1 MMKYRLIMINPIG
14 IISMS
19 LFRNIKLKR
28 KLARKTLSII
38 ACCILVPFLANSN
51 ETLPAS
57 LSQFNEN
64 ITAKLHFADSGIPW
78 GMAWLPNGDLLIT
91 LRDGKLKRL
100 KKGQSNAEIISD
112 LPEIAVGSQGGL
124 LDIAVH
130 PDYANNGWIYFSYAK
145 EDNKSNKSTAI
156 MRAKLSGK
164 KLTEQ
169 EDIYVAQAY
178 GRKGNHFGSR
188 LVFDNQGYLYFSI
201 GDRGKRDLNPQDITR
216 DAGKVYR
223 LHDDGRIPDDNPFVN
238 NDKAKKAIYSYG
250 HRNPQGMVKHPITGD
265 IWTHEHGPRGGDEV
279 NLIGKGKNYGWPIIS
294 YGINYSGTE
303 ITDLTQKKG
312 MEQPLWYWDPSI
324 APSGMAFVTSDKYPY
339 WQGNILVGS
348 LKFGQI
354 VMVTLAGN
362 KAVKAEVVRDELTRV
377 RNIKQGPDGY
387 IYVGVDG
394 QGIYKL
400 IPKG

>member
-14 IISMS
+14 ITTMS
-19 LFRNIKLKR
+19 LFRNIKLKI

-38 ACCILVPFLANSN
+38 ACCTLVPFVANSN
-51 ETLPAS
+51 ETLLAS

-64 ITAKLHFADSGIPW
+64 ITAKLHFADTGIPW

-91 LRDGKLKRL
+91 LRDGELKRL
-100 KKGQSNAEIISD
+100 QKGQSIADTISD

-145 EDNKSNKSTAI
+145 EDNKGNKSTAI
-156 MRAKLSGK
+156 MRAKLNDK
-164 KLTEQ
+164 MLTDQ

-178 GRKGNHFGSR
+178 DRKGVHFGSR

-201 GDRGKRDLNPQDITR
+201 GDRGQRDVNPQDITR

-324 APSGMAFVTSDKYPY
+324 APSGMAFVTSNKYPH

-354 VMVTLAGN
+354 VMVTLAEN
-362 KAVKAEVVRDELTRV
+362 KAVKAEVVKDELTRV

-387 IYVGVDG
+387 VYVAVDG

-400 IPKG
+400 IPKL

>member
-1 MMKYRLIMINPIG
+1 
-14 IISMS
+14 
-19 LFRNIKLKR
+19 
-28 KLARKTLSII
+28 
-38 ACCILVPFLANSN
+38 VPFFANSN
-51 ETLPAS
+51 EAVPTS

-91 LRDGKLKRL
+91 LRDGELKRL
-100 KKGQSNAEIISD
+100 KKGQHIAETVSD

-130 PDYANNGWIYFSYAK
+130 PDYANNGWIYFSYAN
-145 EDNKSNKSTAI
+145 ENNQGNKSTAI

-164 KLTEQ
+164 KLIEQ

-188 LVFDNQGYLYFSI
+188 LAFDNQGYLYFSI
-201 GDRGKRDLNPQDITR
+201 GDRGQRDVNPQDITR

-223 LHDDGRIPDDNPFVN
+223 LHDDGRIPEDNPFVN
-238 NDKAKKAIYSYG
+238 NAEAKKAIYSYG

-303 ITDLTQKKG
+303 ITDLTEKKG

-324 APSGMAFVTSDKYPY
+324 APSGMAFVTSDKYPH

-387 IYVGVDG
+387 VYVGVDG

-400 IPKG
+400 IPKR

>member
-1 MMKYRLIMINPIG
+1 
-14 IISMS
+14 MS
-19 LFRNIKLKR
+19 LLRNTACNIKL
-28 KLARKTLSII
+28 ARTTLSILT
-38 ACCILVPFLANSN
+38 CCTLVPFFANSN
-51 ETLPAS
+51 ETVPTS

-112 LPEIAVGSQGGL
+112 LPEIAAGSQGGL

-188 LVFDNQGYLYFSI
+188 LAFDNQGYLYFSI
-201 GDRGKRDLNPQDITR
+201 GDRGQRDINPQDITR

-223 LHDDGRIPDDNPFVN
+223 LHDDGRIPEDNPFVN
-238 NDKAKKAIYSYG
+238 NAEAKKAIYSYG

-324 APSGMAFVTSDKYPY
+324 APSGMAFVTSDKYPH

-387 IYVGVDG
+387 VYVGVDG